1 MCENKEPLR
10 VDQQESTVIKP
21 VISLDKQQSFLSLL
35 QLMDSQ
41 FPIGSFAHS
50 SGLET
55 YAQMDISKEDLA
67 EFLEGQ
73 LKLGFGRLD
82 SAACVLAYDAR
93 SQAELE
99 MLCVE
104 LTAWK
109 AIKGIRETSL
119 KLGKRLYTLSKRIY
133 PDARLHLLNE
143 PHQSVVLGMLGSY
156 LELDKASLTLAFT
169 QTNVMAQL
177 QAATRCMSLS
187 PEQAQE
193 ILTSLQP
200 HITEVVTEVMTNPQD
215 NMYSATPALDLRAHQ
230 QASLYTRLFQS

>member
-1 MCENKEPLR
+1 MFESKEPLM
-10 VDQQESTVIKP
+10 VDQQENIVIN
-21 VISLDKQQSFLSLL
+21 IDKQQAFLSLL

-73 LKLGFGRLD
+73 LRLGFGRLD
-82 SAACVLAYDAR
+82 SATCVLAYDAK
-93 SQAELE
+93 SEIELDA
-99 MLCVE
+99 LCSE

-133 PDARLHLLNE
+133 PEAKLYQLDE
-143 PHQSVVLGMLGSY
+143 PHQAVVLGMLGGY
-156 LELDKASLTLAFT
+156 LELDKSSLILAFT
-169 QTNVMAQL
+169 QTNIMAQL

-193 ILTSLQP
+193 ILTSLQAY
-200 HITEVVTEVMTNPQD
+200 ITEVVTEVMHNPQD

>member
-1 MCENKEPLR
+1 MCESIEPLT
-10 VDQQESTVIKP
+10 VNPQENIVIKSS
-21 VISLDKQQSFLSLL
+21 IENQQAFLSLF

-55 YAQMDISKEDLA
+55 YAQMDISKEALA

-82 SAACVLAYDAR
+82 SAACILAYDAI
-93 SQAELE
+93 SQAELDN
-99 MLCVE
+99 LCTE

-109 AIKGIRETSL
+109 PIRGIRETSL
-119 KLGKRLYTLSKRIY
+119 KLGKRLYSLSERIY
-133 PDARLHLLNE
+133 PDANLPKLDE
-143 PHQSVVLGMLGSY
+143 PHQAVVLGMLGNY
-156 LELDKASLTLAFT
+156 LGLDKTSLILAFV
-169 QTNVMAQL
+169 QSNVIAQL

-200 HITEVVTEVMTNPQD
+200 AMTEIVTEVLASPQD
-215 NMYSATPALDLRAHQ
+215 NMYAATPALDMRAHQ
-230 QASLYTRLFQS
+230 QAALYTRLFQS

>member
-1 MCENKEPLR
+1 MFESKEHLTAN
-10 VDQQESTVIKP
+10 QQENIVIN
-21 VISLDKQQSFLSLL
+21 LNNQQAFLNLL

-55 YAQMDISKEDLA
+55 YAQMDISKEALA

-73 LKLGFGRLD
+73 LRFGFGRLD
-82 SAACVLAYDAR
+82 SAACVLAYDAD
-93 SQAELE
+93 SQIELAA
-99 MLCVE
+99 LCTE

-109 AIKGIRETSL
+109 AVKGIRETSL

-133 PDARLHLLNE
+133 PDAKLHQLDE
-143 PHQSVVLGMLGSY
+143 PHQAVVLGMLGDY
-156 LELDKASLTLAFT
+156 LELDKASLLLAFT
-169 QTNVMAQL
+169 QTNVMSQL

-193 ILTSLQP
+193 ILTGLQP
-200 HITEVVTEVMTNPQD
+200 LVSEVVTEVLLSPQD